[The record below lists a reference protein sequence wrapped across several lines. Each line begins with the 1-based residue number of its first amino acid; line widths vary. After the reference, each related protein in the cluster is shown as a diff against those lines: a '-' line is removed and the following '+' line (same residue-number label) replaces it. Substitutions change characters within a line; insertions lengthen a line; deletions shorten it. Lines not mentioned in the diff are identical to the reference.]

1 VEHFHFPE
9 IRAAL
14 RGRDGEKTFQTYGVV
29 RRTGIMSP
37 SKHKRCRHGDHPL
50 AEPEIRTLPEKMVTF
65 TYCRRAG
72 SQGIRA
78 ATLGA
83 YAGVMTKKEY
93 ERLEK
98 SRGNG
103 EQMGNH
109 ARQMRID
116 ASTIR
121 KNTVQSEKDAKAE
134 LRKLP

>member
-1 VEHFHFPE
+1 
-9 IRAAL
+9 
-14 RGRDGEKTFQTYGVV
+14 
-29 RRTGIMSP
+29 
-37 SKHKRCRHGDHPL
+37 
-50 AEPEIRTLPEKMVTF
+50 MVTF
-65 TYCRRAG
+65 AHCRRTD
-72 SQGIRA
+72 SQAIRA
-78 ATLGA
+78 ATLSA

-98 SRGNG
+98 SRGDA

-121 KNTVQSEKDAKAE
+121 KNTVQNEKDTKAE